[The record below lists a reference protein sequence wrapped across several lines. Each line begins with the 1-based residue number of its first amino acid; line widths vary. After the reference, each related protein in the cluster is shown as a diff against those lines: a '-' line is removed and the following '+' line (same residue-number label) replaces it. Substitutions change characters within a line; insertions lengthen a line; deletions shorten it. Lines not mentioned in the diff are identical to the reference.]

1 MKVGIQYAPHDAV
14 SAPLVANEEE
24 KSLHAS
30 YVQHLGG
37 GGGRNLFSIL
47 PNVLKP
53 GMPTSYSMQ
62 AMTSFVSQTFV

>member
-1 MKVGIQYAPHDAV
+1 MRVGIQHALHDAV

-37 GGGRNLFSIL
+37 GKGSVFN
-47 PNVLKP
+47 
-53 GMPTSYSMQ
+53 TSKC
-62 AMTSFVSQTFV
+62 FQTRHANIVFNAGND